1 MHLVATRTRRIAI
14 LDDEDKFRVALS
26 RLLRAHGYDVI
37 GFQRG
42 EDLIEA
48 IALQEIDCVLL
59 DLFMPGMSGFDVLTA
74 LQAQRGAPPVIVVS
88 AHDESDMR
96 DRALAL
102 NAMSVQRK
110 PIAAAAL
117 LAEIKR
123 AVTPGAAA

>member
-1 MHLVATRTRRIAI
+1 MDVVATRVKRIAI

-48 IALQEIDCVLL
+48 IALQQIDCVLL
-59 DLFMPGMSGFDVLTA
+59 DLFMPGMSGFDVLA
-74 LQAQRGAPPVIVVS
+74 AFQAQRGAPPVIVVS
-88 AHDESDMR
+88 AHDESEMR

-110 PIAAAAL
+110 PIAAAL